1 MKVDLPTWSVRNPL
15 GTIALFISLIYGT
28 SALLLGTSVGA
39 LAPWNQTILT
49 IFVVLFPCAILA
61 VFAWLVSA
69 HHQKLYGPGDYRS
82 DEGFLQA
89 AGQSSPEEVGARL
102 QEELSEDAE
111 PVLADAGQPQLP
123 AGAVPGEVVPEEEGA
138 TSTNRRLVQRAY
150 LAESLVFQELQ
161 DRLSGTVMRNVS
173 LPAKT
178 KPFRVDGVIYAQD
191 GEYVVETLVVRNAI
205 TLERRLTR
213 ALDRLKN
220 IGEAF
225 PTKRLILAVVGDG
238 VPASPE
244 VLTRVGGSSREVP
257 NIATFYFDLAELENK
272 YGFPTSEDGA
282 AP

>member
-28 SALLLGTSVGA
+28 SALLLGSSVGS

-49 IFVVLFPCAILA
+49 TFVVLFPCAVLA

-111 PVLADAGQPQLP
+111 VVPADAGQRQLP
-123 AGAVPGEVVPEEEGA
+123 AGAEPGEAVPEEGLATGA
-138 TSTNRRLVQRAY
+138 NRRLVQRAY

-191 GEYVVETLVVRNAI
+191 GEYLVETLVVRNAT
-205 TLERRLTR
+205 TLEGRLSR
-213 ALDRLKN
+213 ALGRLKN
-220 IGEAF
+220 IAEAF

-244 VLTRVGGSSREVP
+244 VLTRVGGFSREVP
-257 NIATFYFDLAELENK
+257 NIATFYFDLAELESK
-272 YGFPTSEDGA
+272 YGFPAAEDA
-282 AP
+282 ATP